1 MQNLQLRDT
10 KSGDKTSETRNSSI
24 EGVKMSEWIDL
35 IPKPR
40 SKFLFVKCSDC
51 GNEQVVFGNASI
63 IVRCNV
69 CEGILAEPTGG
80 RAKIHGEILDI
91 YD

>member
-1 MQNLQLRDT
+1 
-10 KSGDKTSETRNSSI
+10 
-24 EGVKMSEWIDL
+24 MSKWMAL

-40 SKFLFVKCSDC
+40 SKFLLVKCPDC

-63 IVRCNV
+63 IVRCNI
-69 CEGILAEPTGG
+69 CDEILAEPTGG
-80 RAKIHGEILDI
+80 RPKIHGEILEV